1 MANSEKN
8 MAEVDAEQALRFAF
22 DNGTKTFATSSF
34 ISGKIGHKIEQ
45 VAVNSTTDDYHYKDN
60 GTLLQTV
67 RVTYTT
73 STKDVLSSVERIA

>member
-22 DNGTKTFATSSF
+22 DNGTKTFAIGSF
-34 ISGKIGHKIEQ
+34 LGLKIGHRLTQ
-45 VAVNSTTDDYHYKDN
+45 TAVNSSTDDYSYFDGSN
-60 GTLLQTV
+60 LIMTI
-67 RVTYTT
+67 RVIYTT